1 MKRRKGV
8 SDSRV
13 NQTAV
18 DLFKL
23 ARRMLGQGFTT
34 DSREFIEVSIGLH
47 RALALRPWQIDVLD
61 LRRSRIRPMPAFVSS
76 RSFIAGSWR
85 WQEAKALYS

>member
-1 MKRRKGV
+1 MKRRNGV

-47 RALALRPWQIDVLD
+47 RALGLRPWQIDVLD
-61 LRRSRIRPMPAFVSS
+61 FDLYTVTPESFPPHAGYDLVAELHRRLV
-76 RSFIAGSWR
+76 
-85 WQEAKALYS
+85 EAA

>member
-1 MKRRKGV
+1 MKRRGDF

-23 ARRMLGQGFTT
+23 ARRMLAQGFMT
-34 DSREFIEVSIGLH
+34 DSREFIEVSVGLH
-47 RALALRPWQIDVLD
+47 RALGLRPWQIDVLD
-61 LRRSRIRPMPAFVSS
+61 FDLYKMKPESYPPH
-76 RSFIAGSWR
+76 AGYDLVR
-85 WQEAKALYS
+85 ELHDRLVAAAA